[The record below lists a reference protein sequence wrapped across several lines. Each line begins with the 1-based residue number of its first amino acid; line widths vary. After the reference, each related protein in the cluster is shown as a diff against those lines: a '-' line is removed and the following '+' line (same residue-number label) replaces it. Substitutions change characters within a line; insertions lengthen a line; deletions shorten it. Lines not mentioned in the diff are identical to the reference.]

1 MIGDLDGIVDIER
14 RRDRLAD
21 GFAALDIHGSVRLLG
36 HDLQRQPALPRKA
49 NANEAEAD
57 RAKDGLN
64 DQGDAG
70 VDAGLA
76 DDAVVACLFDCVFG
90 HRISRR
96 SAGNKKERDR
106 VDPLFVIPTKNLRLI

>member
-1 MIGDLDGIVDIER
+1 MIRLFDRIIDIESRRNRAAHLFAILDGHGAV
-14 RRDRLAD
+14 
-21 GFAALDIHGSVRLLG
+21 FAFG
-36 HDLQRQPALPRKA
+36 HDLQRQPVLARQA
-49 NANEAEAD
+49 DANEAEAD

-76 DDAVVACLFDCVFG
+76 NDAVVACLFDCVFG
-90 HRISRR
+90 HWFSRR